1 MGAFL
6 SREDEEED
14 EVSLKKDL
22 IESDDKDKDKDKKG
36 LVEEPVVKS
45 SKRSKTRSK
54 RKSGGKTKRY
64 KYY

>member
-14 EVSLKKDL
+14 LLMKKDL
-22 IESDDKDKDKDKKG
+22 DENKDKD
-36 LVEEPVVKS
+36 LIEEPVVKS

-54 RKSGGKTKRY
+54 RKSAGKTKRY

>member
-14 EVSLKKDL
+14 LLLKKDL
-22 IESDDKDKDKDKKG
+22 DENKDKD
-36 LVEEPVVKS
+36 LTEEPVVKS

>member
-14 EVSLKKDL
+14 EVKLGLNKDL
-22 IESDDKDKDKDKKG
+22 IEDKDKG
-36 LVEEPVVKS
+36 LDEEPVVKS

-54 RKSGGKTKRY
+54 RKSAGKTKRY

>member
-6 SREDEEED
+6 SREEDEED
-14 EVSLKKDL
+14 VLMKKDL
-22 IESDDKDKDKDKKG
+22 DENKD
-36 LVEEPVVKS
+36 LIEEPVVKS

-54 RKSGGKTKRY
+54 RKSAGKTKRY

>member
-14 EVSLKKDL
+14 VLLKKDL
-22 IESDDKDKDKDKKG
+22 DENKDKD
-36 LVEEPVVKS
+36 LTEEPIVKS

-54 RKSGGKTKRY
+54 RKSAGKTKRY

>member
-1 MGAFL
+1 MGVFF
-6 SREDEEED
+6 SKEDEED
-14 EVSLKKDL
+14 DNGNLGLKKDL
-22 IESDDKDKDKDKKG
+22 DDNDNDKEKD
-36 LVEEPVVKS
+36 LFEEPIVKS

>member
-14 EVSLKKDL
+14 VVMKKDL
-22 IESDDKDKDKDKKG
+22 DENKDKD
-36 LVEEPVVKS
+36 LIEEPVVKS

-54 RKSGGKTKRY
+54 RKSAGKTKRY